1 MYAARGQ
8 MAMIAQRCRQRA
20 AQTARSSA
28 LKHFE
33 PVMLSRIS
41 REISWMSSLAIMPIR
56 QLSLQRELRRVWHFP
71 IFRTIRYLCWN
82 MYISAFR
89 PV

>member
-8 MAMIAQRCRQRA
+8 MAMIAQHYRQTA
-20 AQTARSSA
+20 VQTARSSA

-33 PVMLSRIS
+33 PVMLSRIR

-56 QLSLQRELRRVWHFP
+56 QLSLQREPRLVWHFL
-71 IFRTIRYLCWN
+71 IFRTIRFLY
-82 MYISAFR
+82 
-89 PV
+89 